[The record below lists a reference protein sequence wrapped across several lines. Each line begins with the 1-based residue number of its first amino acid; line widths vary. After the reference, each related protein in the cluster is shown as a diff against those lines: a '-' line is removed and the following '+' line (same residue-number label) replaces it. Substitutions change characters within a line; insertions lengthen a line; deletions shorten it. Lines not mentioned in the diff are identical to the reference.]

1 MALSYDLKLYLLH
14 FGGSFVI
21 PRPHC
26 SGLMVFNHVN
36 HLMLWTLRKSGLR
49 VTQSHCHYICFC
61 YYNFVYTS
69 SLFLY
74 DLCFVTFWCR
84 CCAVAAQTNKY
95 KYVNINEMPF
105 VFVCLSAGYN
115 IKHLDADESKA
126 LLIQKPTKN
135 THPHTDTCMHSGS
148 FSLYYQRNQS
158 KGRLS
163 TQIRNSNKA
172 D

>member
-1 MALSYDLKLYLLH
+1 MNWLWLCLHACCALFINQLNDYQPKLMALSYDLKLYLLH

-105 VFVCLSAGYN
+105 CICLSV
-115 IKHLDADESKA
+115 
-126 LLIQKPTKN
+126 
-135 THPHTDTCMHSGS
+135 C
-148 FSLYYQRNQS
+148 
-158 KGRLS
+158 RL
-163 TQIRNSNKA
+163 
-172 D
+172 